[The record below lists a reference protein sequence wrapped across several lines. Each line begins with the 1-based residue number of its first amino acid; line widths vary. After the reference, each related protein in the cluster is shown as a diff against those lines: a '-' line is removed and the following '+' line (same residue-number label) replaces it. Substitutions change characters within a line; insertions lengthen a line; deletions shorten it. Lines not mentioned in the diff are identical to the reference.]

1 MPSRQIHRR
10 LTDETAREVF
20 RKYVDGELRAKDA
33 RRLLGLGKSRF
44 HELAA
49 AFRAHPNPETFTIAY
64 ERSEPTRTVD
74 PVVEQRIRQELE
86 MDKRCIA
93 DDRIPLRR
101 YNYAYVHRRIT
112 EQGGTEISYATV
124 RRRALAAGYA
134 NPRRKRKVHDRE
146 VVTNYV
152 GELVQHDSSIHLFAP
167 DAQRKWYLITSIDDH
182 SRALLYAD
190 FVLAETTWAHISAAQ
205 SVAIRYGFPHAY
217 YVDSLRVFRY
227 VKDPDVVAPASVAYT
242 FTDDAATQWKQVMDD
257 CGVQV
262 MYALSPQAK
271 GKVERPYEWLQDHVV
286 RTCVR
291 EGITDIAEGRRILRE
306 EVTAYNAKR
315 VHSTTGEVPMIR
327 FRNAVRAGKTLFR
340 PFKIPDPFRS
350 TKDLFCLREERVV
363 DAYRR
368 ISLKG
373 TALTVPNIPPRQTV
387 ELRLHPDHVSGIVE
401 VRFWYRKQF
410 RGSQKLKMS
419 DLPGFRF

>member
-1 MPSRQIHRR
+1 MPSHQIHHR
-10 LTDETAREVF
+10 LTDETVRAVL

-44 HELAA
+44 YELAV
-49 AFRAHPNPETFTIAY
+49 AFRAYPKSETFTIAY
-64 ERSEPTRTVD
+64 ARSMPTRTVD
-74 PVVEQRIRQELE
+74 PAVEQRIREELE

-93 DDRIPLRR
+93 DNRIPLHR
-101 YNYAYVHRRIT
+101 YNYTYVHRRIT
-112 EQGGTEISYATV
+112 EQDGSEISYATI

-134 NPRRKRKVHDRE
+134 NLRRKRKVHDRE
-146 VVTNYV
+146 VITHYV

-167 DAQRKWYLITSIDDH
+167 DAQRKWYLITSIDDY

-190 FVLAETTWAHISAAQ
+190 FVLAETTFAHIFAAQ
-205 SVAIRYGFPHAY
+205 SVSVRYGFPHAY

-227 VKDPDVVAPASVAYT
+227 VKDPAVVSPASVAYT
-242 FTDDAATQWKQVMDD
+242 FTDDTATQWKRVMGD
-257 CGVQV
+257 CGIQV
-262 MYALSPQAK
+262 IYALSPQAK

-306 EVTAYNAKR
+306 EVIAYNAQR
-315 VHSTTGEVPMIR
+315 VHSTTGEIPSIR

-340 PFKIPDPFRS
+340 PFKIPEPFRS
-350 TKDLFCLREERVV
+350 VKDLFCVREERVV

-368 ISLKG
+368 ISIKG
-373 TALTVPNIPPRQTV
+373 TTLTVPDVLPRQAV
-387 ELRLHPDHVSGIVE
+387 EVRLYPDHDAGIVE

-410 RGSQKLKMS
+410 RGAQKLKMC